1 MAIKKFRITLNG
13 VVHEVEVEEISS
25 SSAPAPVSAAPA
37 PVAAPAAP
45 KAAPA
50 SPAPAAAGAKDV
62 SAPMSGKILSIK
74 VKAGD
79 VIKSGDTLVILE
91 AMKMENEIV
100 ATADGKVTSVNVTEG
115 TNVSTGD
122 LLIAI
127 E

>member
-25 SSAPAPVSAAPA
+25 SSTPAPVSATQAPA
-37 PVAAPAAP
+37 AAPAAP
-45 KAAPA
+45 QAAPA
-50 SPAPAAAGAKDV
+50 SPVATSAGAKYV
-62 SAPMSGKILSIK
+62 TAPMSGKILSIK
-74 VKAGD
+74 GKAGD
-79 VIKSGDTLVILE
+79 VVKAGDTLVILE

-100 ATADGKVTSVNVTEG
+100 ATADGKVTSVNAAEG